1 MDWKKGEMLY
11 EGKAKRIYATQDPD
25 YYVCEFKDS
34 LTALDGAMKAE
45 MSNKG
50 EWNNAIAAAIMGY
63 LNSKGIPTHFVEMI
77 SPTEQVVRNLNMVPL
92 EAVVRNYV
100 AGSLAKRIGLEE
112 GTPLSRPVLEY
123 HWKKDELNDPL
134 LTENLILALGLA
146 TEEQLAAFRE
156 LALRVD
162 SLLSAFMDERGIM
175 LVDAK
180 YEFGY
185 FNGTELML
193 GDEISPDTCRYWNK
207 EDMTKL
213 DKDRFRRKLGNIAEA
228 YQEILKR
235 VSDKGEN

>member
-1 MDWKKGEMLY
+1 MEWLKGEMLY
-11 EGKAKRIYATQDPD
+11 EGKAKRIYTTQDPD
-25 YYVCEFKDS
+25 YYICEFKDS
-34 LTALDGAMKAE
+34 LTAFNGVMKAE

-50 EWNNAIAAAIMGY
+50 EWNNAIASAIMGY
-63 LNSKGIPTHFVEMI
+63 LNSQGIPTHFVEKI
-77 SPTEQVVRNLNMVPL
+77 SASEQVVRSLKMVPL

-134 LTENLILALGLA
+134 MTESLILALEIA

-156 LALRVD
+156 LSLKVN
-162 SLLSAFMDERGIM
+162 SLLTAFMDERGIM

-180 YEFGY
+180 FELGY
-185 FNGTELML
+185 FHETELMI
-193 GDEISPDTCRYWNK
+193 GDEISPDTCRFWNK
-207 EDMTKL
+207 EDMAKL

-228 YQEILKR
+228 YQEVLDR
-235 VSDKGEN
+235 VSR

>member
-1 MDWKKGEMLY
+1 MEWLKGEMLY

-25 YYVCEFKDS
+25 YYICEFKDS
-34 LTALDGAMKAE
+34 LTAFNGVMKAE

-50 EWNNAIAAAIMGY
+50 EWNNSIASAIMGY
-63 LNSKGIPTHFVEMI
+63 LNSQGIPTHFVEKI
-77 SPTEQVVRNLNMVPL
+77 SASEQVVRNLKMVPL

-134 LTENLILALGLA
+134 LTESLILALEIA
-146 TEEQLAAFRE
+146 TEEQLNAFRE
-156 LALRVD
+156 LSLKVN
-162 SLLSAFMDERGIM
+162 SLLTAFMDERGIM

-180 YEFGY
+180 YELGY
-185 FNGTELML
+185 FHGTELMI
-193 GDEISPDTCRYWNK
+193 GDEISPDTCRFWNK
-207 EDMTKL
+207 EDMAKL

-228 YQEILKR
+228 YQEVLDR
-235 VSDKGEN
+235 VSK

>member
-1 MDWKKGEMLY
+1 MEWLKGEMLY

-25 YYVCEFKDS
+25 FYICEFKDS
-34 LTALDGAMKAE
+34 LTAFNGVMKAE

-50 EWNNAIAAAIMGY
+50 EWNNSIASAIMGY
-63 LNSKGIPTHFVEMI
+63 LNSQGIPTHFVEKI
-77 SPTEQVVRNLNMVPL
+77 SASEQVVRNLKMVPL

-100 AGSLAKRIGLEE
+100 AGSLAKRIGIEE

-134 LTENLILALGLA
+134 LTESLILALEIA

-156 LALRVD
+156 L
-162 SLLSAFMDERGIM
+162 SLKVNTLLKAFMDERGIM

-180 YEFGY
+180 YELGY
-185 FNGTELML
+185 FHGTELMI
-193 GDEISPDTCRYWNK
+193 GDEISPDTCRFWNK
-207 EDMTKL
+207 EDMAKL

-228 YQEILKR
+228 YQEVLDR
-235 VSDKGEN
+235 VSK